1 MKQDLKDEMSGGDS
15 VAEAPPE
22 FDQATEQAIAIIQV
36 NTALI
41 KEIENLMRT
50 VPAEDPQR
58 SLQLNLLGGLV
69 AQLTTQADQMRFQNV
84 AMRLSRLIKGSLA
97 EFLEQTAAVI

>member
-1 MKQDLKDEMSGGDS
+1 
-15 VAEAPPE
+15 
-22 FDQATEQAIAIIQV
+22 
-36 NTALI
+36 
-41 KEIENLMRT
+41 MRT

-97 EFLEQTAAVI
+97 EFLEQTAAVIEASLDTEIRGAEDDAEFAPEETGFYTGSL